1 MIIQRGH
8 EYGVFHFYSKETG
21 LLSKQVAD
29 QCLVSIEHAIFLI
42 HFGSVYVNGQRLK
55 EDIQIAGSSYI
66 RAHTTPR
73 RFLQMTSQQI
83 SERIQFESEDF
94 IIINKPSG
102 LPVHDT
108 VDNCSEN
115 LIRCLE
121 FHLKTPLYI
130 THRLDVP
137 TEGLILFAKT
147 TAFQKYF
154 NQLLAQK
161 SVRKIYSAEVEN
173 SRQFLLPSQL
183 THFMKKSLWAPKQIV
198 ESQEPETQECQLQ
211 ILNQKNFSEQNTS
224 RLEIELLTGR
234 THQIR
239 AQLSFIGLPIV
250 NDILYGACKKE
261 TTNLKK
267 ALQETD
273 AIHLTA
279 VQLEFKS
286 LNKLYQFKTKTS
298 W

>member
-8 EYGVFHFYSKETG
+8 EYGVFHFYAKESG
-21 LLSKQVAD
+21 LLSKHIAD
-29 QCLVSIEHAIFLI
+29 QCLVSIDHAIFLI

-55 EDIQIAGSSYI
+55 EDIQIASSTYI

-83 SERIQFESEDF
+83 SELIQFESEDF
-94 IIINKPSG
+94 LIIHKPSG

-108 VDNCSEN
+108 VDNCYEN
-115 LIRCLE
+115 LLRCLE
-121 FHLKTPLYI
+121 GYLKTTLYI

-137 TEGLILFAKT
+137 TEGLILLAKT

-173 SRQFLLPSQL
+173 STQISLPSRL

-198 ESQEPETQECQLQ
+198 ESPEPETQECQLH
-211 ILNQKNFSEQNTS
+211 ILNQKNFSFQNTS

-239 AQLSFIGLPIV
+239 AQLSFEGLPIV
-250 NDILYGACKKE
+250 NDILYGACKNE
-261 TTNLKK
+261 TEKLKK
-267 ALQETD
+267 TNQKLEV
-273 AIHLTA
+273 IHLTA
-279 VQLEFKS
+279 VELEFKMLS
-286 LNKLYQFKTKTS
+286 KQYQFKTKTS